1 MAMTRETKIGLLVG
15 LAFIILFGI
24 ILSEKGSERNDKF
37 STPPAIKPL
46 VELVPP
52 TSIPQSQ
59 VATIGKGDDVVGT
72 KMTMSDPEVKVIEK
86 IVPPGPSNIVIKQG
100 EDRQSPQIAEQPEL
114 SPKLKEMLPPTP
126 KRAVSQIPAS
136 NPNPSAEELLKPLSE
151 TGEPVQVADAS
162 PVSTQTPADVEKTA
176 ELPSTVK
183 THVVS
188 QGETLVSICRQ
199 YYPADQVYSKC
210 KEVMKLNGIDKPER
224 MRAGQSIK
232 IPGVLEQVVSAAGTK
247 NMETAKSGLASTGLL
262 VPVKDQTLV
271 GVVNPDKSKVNLNVK
286 ESLETKTLQ
295 TYTVQSKD
303 TLGKIA
309 KRFYGSEK
317 AWTRIYEMN
326 KSVLKDPHVLRTG
339 QNLKVPV
346 SSELAAVPKVD

>member
-24 ILSEKGSERNDKF
+24 ILSEKGSTRNENF

-52 TSIPQSQ
+52 TSVPQNPQ
-59 VATIGKGDDVVGT
+59 VTPAGKDEVVDT
-72 KMTMSDPEVKVIEK
+72 KMTMTDPEVKVIEK

-100 EDRQSPQIAEQPEL
+100 EDRQAPRTVEQTEL
-114 SPKLKEMLPPTP
+114 SPKLKEMLPPSP

-136 NPNPSAEELLKPLSE
+136 NPNPSPNGEMLTPLGNSQ
-151 TGEPVQVADAS
+151 TPPQVADA
-162 PVSTQTPADVEKTA
+162 TPAAADAPAGTEVPTA
-176 ELPSTVK
+176 TAVK
-183 THVVS
+183 THVVAK
-188 QGETLVSICRQ
+188 GETLAAICRQ
-199 YYPADQVYSKC
+199 YYSADQVYSKC
-210 KEVMKLNGIDKPER
+210 KDVMKLNGIDKPEKL
-224 MRAGQSIK
+224 RAGQSLK
-232 IPGVLEQVVSAAGTK
+232 IPDAAEQVASADGDKTV
-247 NMETAKSGLASTGLL
+247 EPVKSALSSTGLL

-271 GVVNPDKSKVNLNVK
+271 GMVNPDKSRVNLDVK
-286 ESLETKTLQ
+286 ESLETKSLK

-326 KSVLKDPHVLRTG
+326 KSVLKNPHALRTG
-339 QNLKVPV
+339 LNLKLPA
-346 SSELAAVPKVD
+346 SGELAAVPKVD